1 MIKFFRMAR
10 LLKIAILVMCGV
22 ILVHSALVVRD
33 GFGPEAAPEEVQAT
47 GMSVLQEQLVKIR
60 STEFGKSERGR
71 LLFDRVEKIMDQ
83 KKIIFTSEILGGENA
98 LCKCDFIGGEKWYI
112 EVKRNEEGTFT
123 HLPPHQL
130 IEVAFHEALHSV
142 KGGYGGKA
150 SIEEECDAF
159 VAGHQAEAAV
169 QGIEPQ
175 QVVIL
180 EDVPVAKF
188 VARSYVG
195 IEHNS
200 QYEPVA
206 ESFDWLK
213 KRSGL

>member
-1 MIKFFRMAR
+1 MGNF
-10 LLKIAILVMCGV
+10 LKYAILIMCGV
-22 ILVHSALVVRD
+22 IAVHSALTIRE
-33 GFGPEAAPEEVQAT
+33 GFGPEAAPEEVQTA
-47 GMSVLQEQLVKIR
+47 GMAVLQDQLVKIR
-60 STEFGKSERGR
+60 GTEFGKSERGR

-83 KKIIFTSEILGGENA
+83 KKVVFTAEILGGENA
-98 LCKCDFIGGEKWYI
+98 LCKCDFIGGETWYI
-112 EVKRNEEGTFT
+112 EVKLNEDGSYT

-142 KGGYGGKA
+142 KGGFGGKA

-188 VARSYVG
+188 VARSYAG
-195 IEHNS
+195 IEHNPEY
-200 QYEPVA
+200 QPVV
-206 ESFDWLK
+206 ESVEWLK
-213 KRSGL
+213 SRSGL